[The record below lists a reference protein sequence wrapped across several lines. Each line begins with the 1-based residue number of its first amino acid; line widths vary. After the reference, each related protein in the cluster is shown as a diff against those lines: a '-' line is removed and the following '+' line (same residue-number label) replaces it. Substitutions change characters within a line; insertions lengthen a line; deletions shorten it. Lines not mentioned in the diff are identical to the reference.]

1 MGVGTVI
8 SSIVALVLSLAL
20 VLGLA
25 WVAIYGLRKWQ
36 DRSLGAREAGAAND
50 RSLRFIRALPLGQRE
65 RVVLIE
71 VGAETMLLGIGAGGV
86 TLLSRWDA
94 GGALVDVAPPAV
106 RAPTVT
112 PSGQGSGPT
121 W

>member
-1 MGVGTVI
+1 MGVGAVV

-36 DRSLGAREAGAAND
+36 DRSLGAREAGAGNG
-50 RSLRFIRALPLGQRE
+50 RPLRFVRALPLGQRE

-94 GGALVDVAPPAV
+94 GGAAVEIAPPAA
-106 RAPTVT
+106 RAPNST
-112 PSGQGSGPT
+112 PRPGPS

>member
-1 MGVGTVI
+1 MGLGTLL
-8 SSIVALVLSLAL
+8 SSIVALVFSLAL

-25 WVAIYGLRKWQ
+25 WGAIYLLRKWQ
-36 DRSLGAREAGAAND
+36 DRSLGAREAGVAND
-50 RSLRFIRALPLGQRE
+50 RPLRFVRALPLGQRE

-71 VGAETMLLGIGAGGV
+71 VGEETMLLGIGAGGV

-94 GGALVDVAPPAV
+94 AGGSVAVSPAAAAPARPAPIGGA
-106 RAPTVT
+106 
-112 PSGQGSGPT
+112 

>member
-1 MGVGTVI
+1 MGVGTVV

-25 WVAIYGLRKWQ
+25 WAAIFALRKWQ
-36 DRSLGAREAGAAND
+36 DRSLGAHEAGAAND
-50 RSLRFIRALPLGQRE
+50 RTLRFIRALPLGQRE

-94 GGALVDVAPPAV
+94 SGAAVDIALPVA
-106 RAPTVT
+106 RAPTVPPPGQSGG
-112 PSGQGSGPT
+112 PS